1 MLLPIDGAWSSSLQ
15 CEGGEEGDLVGTEQ
29 AGMAVQSKPLIPPSL
44 HVLENSL
51 ADETAATYN

>member
-1 MLLPIDGAWSSSLQ
+1 MV
-15 CEGGEEGDLVGTEQ
+15 VGTEQ

>member
-1 MLLPIDGAWSSSLQ
+1 MLLPKDGAWMSSLL

-29 AGMAVQSKPLIPPSL
+29 AGMAVQSKPPVPPSV

>member
-1 MLLPIDGAWSSSLQ
+1 MSSLL